1 MTARAVSRY
10 CARRFGANVG
20 WARRRSRVW
29 SGASRASSERSI
41 GSISAV
47 PGSVGSG
54 PLAELGVVG
63 RVERHPP
70 VREPHP
76 EAAVAQ
82 DGRAGLVGG
91 DGVDAGA
98 AAGHAARLRRRGA
111 QPGVGRVGVE
121 APRPVHQPRDG
132 VAAQRQGEAAGAHH
146 GDARAQAEVGA
157 PPRHRP
163 PCHRWGCLIRRHCV
177 VASSDGRRVPAVPWR
192 TGPDHRCG
200 ASRPVRWTG
209 QDPARR
215 VRTDGPTMPPG
226 RRRDR
231 HDRRR
236 DVTSTSAA
244 RRPSTEGATDPVRL
258 LRSWA
263 PGEGSW
269 FSGPRGAMLTRGVRA
284 RPSSADPDAVP
295 GLPAR
300 GRTPGRDRPRSRSA
314 RCPTTPP
321 RAPTSSSPSTS
332 SAPARSAPC

>member
-54 PLAELGVVG
+54 LLADAGVVG
-63 RVERHPP
+63 GVERHPP

-76 EAAVAQ
+76 EPAVAQ
-82 DGRAGLVGG
+82 HGRAGLVRG

-98 AAGHAARLRRRGA
+98 AAGDAARLRRRGA

-121 APRPVHQPRDG
+121 APGPVHEPGDG

-192 TGPDHRCG
+192 TGRGP
-200 ASRPVRWTG
+200 PVRSVTSGPLDRAGPGAEGENGRLHDATG
-209 QDPARR
+209 PPTGPTRQEAGRDEHQRGSTPVHRGRHRSGPPAPVLGARR
-215 VRTDGPTMPPG
+215 GLVVLRSA
-226 RRRDR
+226 RRDA
-231 HDRRR
+231 HP
-236 DVTSTSAA
+236 
-244 RRPSTEGATDPVRL
+244 RRPRP
-258 LRSWA
+258 
-263 PGEGSW
+263 
-269 FSGPRGAMLTRGVRA
+269 
-284 RPSSADPDAVP
+284 PSSADPDAVR
-295 GLPAR
+295 PACAR
-300 GRTPGRDRPRSRSA
+300 WTPGPVRPRSRSA

-332 SAPARSAPC
+332 SAPARSVPC

>member
-1 MTARAVSRY
+1 MVGGVEGEQREVDRLDQRGARVGRIGAT
-10 CARRFGANVG
+10 RRA
-20 WARRRSRVW
+20 
-29 SGASRASSERSI
+29 
-41 GSISAV
+41 
-47 PGSVGSG
+47 
-54 PLAELGVVG
+54 GVVG

-121 APRPVHQPRDG
+121 APGPVHEPGDG

-192 TGPDHRCG
+192 TGRRP
-200 ASRPVRWTG
+200 PVRSVTSGPLDRAGPGAEGENGRPHDATG
-209 QDPARR
+209 PPTGPTRQEAGRDEHQRGSTPVHRGRHRSGPPAPLLGARR
-215 VRTDGPTMPPG
+215 GLVVLRSARRDADPRRPRPPAVGRPG
-226 RRRDR
+226 RR
-231 HDRRR
+231 
-236 DVTSTSAA
+236 
-244 RRPSTEGATDPVRL
+244 
-258 LRSWA
+258 
-263 PGEGSW
+263 
-269 FSGPRGAMLTRGVRA
+269 
-284 RPSSADPDAVP
+284 P